1 MCFEKPQSWWL
12 LETHVA
18 FRFLFLL
25 EKDRYKQ
32 KSLDSEESKLF
43 PSVTPTR
50 CEQVT
55 EGHDAERA
63 RKSIMPRSAAT

>member
-12 LETHVA
+12 FETHVA

-32 KSLDSEESKLF
+32 KSLDSEESRLF
-43 PSVTPTR
+43 PSGDPNRMGTVMR
-50 CEQVT
+50 A
-55 EGHDAERA
+55 HNAERA
-63 RKSIMPRSAAT
+63 RDFIMRPNATP

>member
-43 PSVTPTR
+43 PSVTPTGF
-50 CEQVT
+50 EPVL
-55 EGHDAERA
+55 
-63 RKSIMPRSAAT
+63 PP